1 MNYLNKILRNAY
13 TKFHS
18 QFQNCMFLVSK
29 GERVS
34 VFFVFVILAIALSNY
49 QLINVWHHNLDS
61 AFLMEVLSSIRETG
75 IQTTYLIVS
84 AYDVLSTMTLNADDL
99 CKEDLIPSGR
109 SVNMLTR
116 HAYLILYPLALFT
129 WLFPPHVVLAVVNGV
144 SFVSIIYIIYWAIRK
159 QNIPVVGSIVFCAL
173 VVAHPAWSHASMGQ
187 FYSDRFFMPL
197 GLLYVVLLYDAL
209 GRHNIRGSNLLFI
222 IAIGLLAASTTER
235 AAIMVAM
242 FTMALLV
249 LFKSSITDIK
259 TRIVLVTFAIGLI
272 LYVFLYVKFI
282 YVHEPGV
289 ASLSQIIQRIPG
301 NFFINIQ
308 NSVYAANMQEF
319 LVINVL
325 LFGVFSIFNWRLG
338 LIAFVALLPNLF
350 MNIGGAE
357 KTGWGTHYHSMYF
370 PFLVFSAAMG
380 FSRLWHLLS
389 TVKYRLV
396 LIGLLV
402 VLIPVISSFSL
413 GYRGQQGAVM
423 RLYNFYV
430 DGSKSYEKQRLIQMH
445 KIAAAIPGGV
455 KVTTPQGGM
464 PILYRNRTIYYY
476 PMGIDTADYALL
488 YKVSQPDG
496 TFYYS
501 GVQSYVGGEFEK
513 NMCLN
518 ERLKRAGF
526 NLDKP
531 KLLIGSTAVLER
543 NKP

>member
-1 MNYLNKILRNAY
+1 MNYLNNILRNAY
-13 TKFHS
+13 KKFLS
-18 QFQNCMFLVSK
+18 KFQDCIFLVSK

-34 VFFVFVILAIALSNY
+34 VFFVFVILAVALSNF
-49 QLINVWHHNLDS
+49 QLIRVWFHQLDS
-61 AFLMEVLSSIRETG
+61 TFLMEVLSSIRETG
-75 IQTTYLIVS
+75 IQTTYLAASS
-84 AYDVLSTMTLNADDL
+84 ANVIGTLTLNAGDL
-99 CKEDLIPSGR
+99 CKADLIPSGR
-109 SVNMLTR
+109 SINMLTV
-116 HAYLILYPLALFT
+116 HAYLILYPLALLT
-129 WLFPPHVVLAVVNGV
+129 WFFPPHAVLAVVNGI
-144 SFVSIIYIIYWAIRK
+144 SFVAIIYIIYWAIRK

-197 GLLYVVLLYDAL
+197 GLLYAVLLYDAL
-209 GRHNIRGSNLLFI
+209 GRQVNRSNLLFI
-222 IAIGLLAASTTER
+222 LGVGLLAASTTER
-235 AAIMVAM
+235 AAIMIAM
-242 FTMALLV
+242 FTVALLV
-249 LFKSSITDIK
+249 LFKSSITNIK
-259 TRIVLVTFAIGLI
+259 TRIVLITFAIGLI
-272 LYVFLYVKFI
+272 LYVFLYVKFMFV
-282 YVHEPGV
+282 YYPGGG
-289 ASLSQIIQRIPG
+289 SLSRMIQQIPG
-301 NFFINIQ
+301 FFSRIQ
-308 NSVYAANMQEF
+308 NPVYADLVKEF

-338 LIAFVALLPNLF
+338 LIAFAVLLPNLF
-350 MNIGGAE
+350 TTIGGSE
-357 KTGWGTHYHSMYF
+357 KTGWATHYHSMYF

-402 VLIPVISSFSL
+402 ALIPVISSFSL

-445 KIAAAIPGGV
+445 KIAAAIPEGV
-455 KVTTPQGGM
+455 KVTTPEGGM

-476 PMGIDTADYALL
+476 PLGINTADYALL
-488 YKVSQPDG
+488 NKVSQPDG

-501 GVQSYVGGEFEK
+501 GVTSYVGGEFEK

-518 ERLKRAGF
+518 ERLKGAGF

-531 KLLIGSTAVLER
+531 KLLIGSMAVLER
-543 NKP
+543 SKP